1 MSEASIN
8 QVIKRIGYCGS
19 LTGHGVRHTQCRLS
33 SMSKVSTVRGL
44 KSNWLMW
51 MKTLSV
57 VPIIMHY
64 ICQCGKICWHGIP
77 ILYLIIRT
85 ACVLYNAQPIN
96 LITANLSVKRR

>member
-1 MSEASIN
+1 MG
-8 QVIKRIGYCGS
+8 VS
-19 LTGHGVRHTQCRLS
+19 LDMGLGTQCRLS

-51 MKTLSV
+51 MEILSV

-64 ICQCGKICWHGIP
+64 ICQCGKLCWHGIP
-77 ILYLIIRT
+77 ILYLTIRT
-85 ACVLYNAQPIN
+85 ARVLYNAQPIN